1 MSQTYPLVVY
11 GPQGE
16 PRDVVDAAD
25 EAAWTA
31 RGYRRHW
38 HMGGTYGLP
47 EVPVTVLTTPTL
59 TSPTL
64 VSPTVTGTSTPFGTV
79 VITGVP
85 DAPLP
90 SARRSKKLTPPARPA
105 KE

>member
-16 PRDVVDAAD
+16 PHDVVDAAD

-31 RGYRRHW
+31 KGYRRHW

-47 EVPVTVLTTPTL
+47 EMPVTPDPV
-59 TSPTL
+59 
-64 VSPTVTGTSTPFGTV
+64 
-79 VITGVP
+79 VP
-85 DAPLP
+85 DAPPP

>member
-31 RGYRRHW
+31 KGYRRHW

-47 EVPVTVLTTPTL
+47 DVPVTPI
-59 TSPTL
+59 P
-64 VSPTVTGTSTPFGTV
+64 STA
-79 VITGVP
+79 P
-85 DAPLP
+85 DPPLS
-90 SARRSKKLTPPARPA
+90 SARRPKKITPPARPA